1 MRLQNQAL
9 SFVVNFLLGVAWAS
23 VLLGAVTSFLAFY
36 PESLLLAIVSAFIGA
51 LPGMVSVL
59 LLEHIIT
66 AKERHLELKKQT
78 ELLEKLLKQKENST
92 TTNNDIQ

>member
-1 MRLQNQAL
+1 MRLQNGPL

-36 PESLLLAIVSAFIGA
+36 QVGIFLGIVSAFIGA
-51 LPGMVSVL
+51 LPGLISVL

-78 ELLEKLLKQKENST
+78 ELLEKLLEQKENS
-92 TTNNDIQ
+92 NLQ

>member
-1 MRLQNQAL
+1 MRLQNGPL
-9 SFVVNFLLGVAWAS
+9 SFVVNFLLGVAWAAA
-23 VLLGAVTSFLAFY
+23 LLGAITSFLAFY
-36 PESLLLAIVSAFIGA
+36 PENLLLAIVSAFLGA

-78 ELLEKLLKQKENST
+78 ALLEQLLIQKENNT
-92 TTNNDIQ
+92 VE

>member
-1 MRLQNQAL
+1 MRLQNRSL
-9 SFVVNFLLGVAWAS
+9 SFVVNFLLGVAWAA

-36 PESLLLAIVSAFIGA
+36 PGNLLLAFISAMVGA

-78 ELLEKLLKQKENST
+78 ALLEKLLIEKENNSSA
-92 TTNNDIQ
+92 DHDLL